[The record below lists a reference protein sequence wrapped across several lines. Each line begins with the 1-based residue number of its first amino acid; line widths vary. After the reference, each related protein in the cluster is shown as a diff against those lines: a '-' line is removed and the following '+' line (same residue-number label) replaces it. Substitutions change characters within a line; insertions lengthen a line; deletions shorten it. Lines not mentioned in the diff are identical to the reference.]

1 MEPEFTISANKP
13 TIWLCF
19 VGAIGAGI
27 RSTLASLFATRIA
40 KLSKVFQRV
49 SSKVRRT
56 VGAFANDGKINLFA
70 FMYNVFAINPLI
82 GGNARWAVSTHFP
95 KSFPMAGVGL

>member
-1 MEPEFTISANKP
+1 MEPKFTISADKP
-13 TIWLCF
+13 TIWFCF
-19 VGAIGAGI
+19 VGAVGVGV
-27 RSTLASLFATRIA
+27 RSTLASLFATRIT